1 MPPFDTTTTGA
12 IFQVVKGGQ
21 SFINSMSSLL
31 FSTIV
36 AVVEVEVDRRHGLI
50 VDFLQFQELKAQN
63 DGSLANAHI

>member
-1 MPPFDTTTTGA
+1 MPPFDTTTGA

-21 SFINSMSSLL
+21 SLINSMSSLL

-36 AVVEVEVDRRHGLI
+36 AVVEVEVDRRHGPI